1 MSSSKLLIFIRII
14 IKLMSLNNF
23 KTNLLG
29 EKLQI
34 TLQLQIKMNYLKNNL
49 TKKAMGYCK
58 T

>member
-1 MSSSKLLIFIRII
+1 
-14 IKLMSLNNF
+14 MSLNNF

-58 T
+58 TQHKYKKNMINYNK